1 MNPWA
6 IISSASYLVPRNP
19 LCLSSLYVTGA
30 SAGVEVPDDDPNN
43 GLDDLLVTLELFC
56 FKLLAEP
63 FALVPCLGLFN
74 LRSVSLNL
82 YPFSFSGE

>member
-1 MNPWA
+1 M
-6 IISSASYLVPRNP
+6 
-19 LCLSSLYVTGA
+19 TGA
-30 SAGVEVPDDDPNN
+30 SAGVDVPEEDPNS

-63 FALVPCLGLFN
+63 LVPCLGLFS